1 MPPKHAVLVEPVLKF
16 AAGFSLVGMGIW
28 KGTSMLG
35 GDHHDHTALEST
47 ETAKTAEKVR
57 F

>member
-28 KGTSMLG
+28 KGSSMLG